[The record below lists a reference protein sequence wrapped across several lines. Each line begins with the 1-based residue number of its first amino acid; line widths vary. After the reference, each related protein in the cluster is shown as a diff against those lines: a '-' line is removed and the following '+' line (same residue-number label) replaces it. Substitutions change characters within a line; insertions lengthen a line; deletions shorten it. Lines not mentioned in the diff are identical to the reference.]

1 MGVAMKSKIEMRT
14 LCCAAMIA
22 YCVVNMPSTFAAE
35 TKHPLLANSGNL
47 SQAMVGTRQHAEQ
60 CGASGDSNVAARL
73 EVANEQPLVLRVGIE
88 CIGSFEWI
96 LGNIWLDPERSISMA
111 VASFEPFKE
120 SLEGYL
126 SQPVNR
132 HKTIERSEATY
143 LLDGVSVGRLVR
155 VSQKTL
161 PTGISPVLLAG
172 EHILQL
178 SVSARIRDD
187 SQAGRDSAKLTSFA
201 DGLDTVHCRSEPCRV
216 RVPSADVS
224 IEQEANTQ
232 QIAESPLKCILRPLG
247 LLPRKVGDSVTFEL
261 ILENNSKVTQ
271 ILDASVLAC
280 GVGFNGVM
288 LLTKEVAGAT
298 PNHWDLIQPGRSR
311 FKKLS
316 QGSTERLFS
325 QVCTHQIKVPPD
337 CFVASK
343 LHIPRWEIPG
353 EFSLQVIYHRRV
365 FNQDRDDR
373 IERLDAPKSNKLR
386 FAVIE

>member
-1 MGVAMKSKIEMRT
+1 MTLESTVRFLFCITTVA
-14 LCCAAMIA
+14 CCIQD
-22 YCVVNMPSTFAAE
+22 SQLTSAAE
-35 TKHPLLANSGNL
+35 TTHPLLANSRKIGK
-47 SQAMVGTRQHAEQ
+47 AIIGTRQHAEQ
-60 CGASGDSNVAARL
+60 CGVSGDSSVAARL

-88 CIGSFEWI
+88 CIGNSEWI
-96 LGNIWLDPERSISMA
+96 PGNVWLDPEFSASMA
-111 VASFEPFKE
+111 VASFEPLKE
-120 SLEGYL
+120 SLEAYL
-126 SQPVNR
+126 IQPANR
-132 HKTIERSEATY
+132 HKTIERTEATY
-143 LLDGVSVGRLVR
+143 LLNGVSVGRLVR
-155 VSQKTL
+155 ISPKSL
-161 PTGISPVLLAG
+161 PTGVSPVLLAG

-187 SQAGRDSAKLTSFA
+187 SQAGRDSSKLTSFA

-224 IEQEANTQ
+224 IEEETNTQ

-288 LLTKEVAGAT
+288 LLAKEVAGAT
-298 PNHWDLIQPGRSR
+298 PSHWDLIQPGRSR
-311 FKKLS
+311 FQKLS
-316 QGSTERLFS
+316 HGSTERLFS
-325 QVCTHQIKVPPD
+325 QVCTHQIKLPPD

-343 LHIPRWEIPG
+343 LHIPKWDISG

-365 FNQDRDDR
+365 FNQDGDSKNDR
-373 IERLDAPKSNKLR
+373 PDAPKSNKLR
-386 FAVIE
+386 FSVIE